1 MERVIKF
8 RGKCAISGEFVYGD
22 LIHGVASKE
31 GNIYILP
38 NKRNLASVKH
48 CDPLDGVRVDPKTVG
63 QFTGLLKGKQGEH
76 EIFEGNIYKW
86 GWSVERIGVV
96 KFNTSYAGWGLE
108 YKVGT
113 GTMFRSLTPEF
124 IEEMEY
130 VGNVHEHPHLI
141 K

>member
-8 RGKCAISGEFVYGD
+8 RAWHLE
-22 LIHGVASKE
+22 SKE
-31 GNIYILP
+31 MLFGNLREIGQWLEEKQPI
-38 NKRNLASVKH
+38 VIM
-48 CDPLDGVRVDPKTVG
+48 
-63 QFTGLLKGKQGEH
+63 QFTGLLKGKQGKH

-96 KFNTSYAGWGLE
+96 KFNTAYAGWVLE

-113 GTMFRSLTPEF
+113 GTMSRSLTPEF

>member
-63 QFTGLLKGKQGEH
+63 QLVGIKNEH
-76 EIFEGNIYKW
+76 GFSVYEGDIIYSDQWKPTTYQVCFDR
-86 GWSVERIGVV
+86 GAFYIADKDKEEVADI
-96 KFNTSYAGWGLE
+96 KYAE
-108 YKVGT
+108 QFKV
-113 GTMFRSLTPEF
+113 
-124 IEEMEY
+124 I
-130 VGNVHEHPHLI
+130 GNVHEHPHLI